1 MLNFGTIHYRLQPA
15 FPDAGND
22 IQADVQLTPVMP
34 PGAVWQHSG
43 PAGLVS
49 VTPSVIKA
57 RIVNG
62 VLVGAD
68 DQPGV
73 SVFAAGQ
80 GSNPD
85 RAVWEVQ
92 ITGLHVAGAPAYI
105 SPLRVEVQPGGAVDL
120 AEVTAVVGAPAG
132 TIAGPAGPAGPEG
145 PAGPAG
151 ADGIVV
157 FESLTPEQLET
168 ITGPAGP
175 EGPEGP
181 EGPAGADGIVV
192 FESFTPEQLEAITGP
207 EGPEGP
213 AGPAGADAAGALTV
227 WGPHLATATGTGWSN
242 DRTIANGGFTVA
254 RYGNTVFLGGHL
266 TAAAGRVLTSVTLP
280 VGYRPSSR
288 VSTTAVDGLGAK
300 LIGHVVIN
308 PDGAVQTYNNPPAG
322 DVWFMQVSYLA
333 APELPTS

>member
-22 IQADVQLTPVMP
+22 IQADVQLSPVMP

-43 PAGLVS
+43 IAGLSS
-49 VTPSVIKA
+49 VPPSVIKA

-92 ITGLHVAGAPAYI
+92 ITGLQVAGAPAYI

-157 FESLTPEQLET
+157 FESL
-168 ITGPAGP
+168 
-175 EGPEGP
+175 
-181 EGPAGADGIVV
+181 
-192 FESFTPEQLEAITGP
+192 TPEQLEAITGP

-266 TAAAGRVLTSVTLP
+266 TAAAGRTLASVTLP

>member
-105 SPLRVEVQPGGAVDL
+105 SPLRVEVQPGAAVDL

-132 TIAGPAGPAGPEG
+132 TITGPA
-145 PAGPAG
+145 
-151 ADGIVV
+151 
-157 FESLTPEQLET
+157 
-168 ITGPAGP
+168 GPAGP

-266 TAAAGRVLTSVTLP
+266 TAAAGRTLASVTLP

>member
-92 ITGLHVAGAPAYI
+92 ITGLQVAGAPAYI

-132 TIAGPAGPAGPEG
+132 TITGPAGPA
-145 PAGPAG
+145 
-151 ADGIVV
+151 
-157 FESLTPEQLET
+157 
-168 ITGPAGP
+168 
-175 EGPEGP
+175 
-181 EGPAGADGIVV
+181 
-192 FESFTPEQLEAITGP
+192 
-207 EGPEGP
+207 GPEGP

>member
-22 IQADVQLTPVMP
+22 IQADVQLTPVLP

-43 PAGLVS
+43 IAGLVS

-168 ITGPAGP
+168 ITGPEGPAGADGPEGPQGP

-181 EGPAGADGIVV
+181 
-192 FESFTPEQLEAITGP
+192 Q
-207 EGPEGP
+207 
-213 AGPAGADAAGALTV
+213 GPAGADAEGALTV
-227 WGPHLATATGTGWSN
+227 WGPHLATATGSGWSN

-266 TAAAGRVLTSVTLP
+266 TAAAGRTLASVTLP

-308 PDGAVQTYNNPPAG
+308 PDGAVQTYNSPAAG